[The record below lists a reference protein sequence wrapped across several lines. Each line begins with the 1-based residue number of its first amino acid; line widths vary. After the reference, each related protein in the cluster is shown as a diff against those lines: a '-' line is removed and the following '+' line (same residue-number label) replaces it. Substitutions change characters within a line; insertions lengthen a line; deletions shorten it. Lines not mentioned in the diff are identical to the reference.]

1 MSTTH
6 YPIPAA
12 PARTEIVVR
21 GSRFIAQAIPTA
33 TVEAARMAIAAA
45 RTEMPDA
52 THHCFAYLIGY
63 GTSTIAGMSDDGEPA
78 GTAGRPM
85 MAVLRGADLGDI
97 TVIVT
102 RYFGGTLLGV
112 GGLVRAYSD
121 ATRAVLAIVPR
132 TQRVIYQRMTIRL
145 PYSDYAPTRRILE
158 TNATVIVSE
167 SFAADVAIIADLP
180 VDQITAITQHI
191 REQSAGRVHIEP
203 TTTMV

>member
-1 MSTTH
+1 
-6 YPIPAA
+6 
-12 PARTEIVVR
+12 
-21 GSRFIAQAIPTA
+21 
-33 TVEAARMAIAAA
+33 
-45 RTEMPDA
+45 
-52 THHCFAYLIGY
+52 IGY

-145 PYSDYAPTRRILE
+145 PYSDYAPIRRILE

-191 REQSAGRVHIEP
+191 REQSAGRAHIEP
-203 TTTMV
+203 VTTMV

>member
-1 MSTTH
+1 MSATH

-33 TVEAARMAIAAA
+33 TVEAARIAIASA

-167 SFAADVAIIADLP
+167 SFAADVMIIADLP
-180 VDQITAITQHI
+180 VDQITTITQHI
-191 REQSAGRVHIEP
+191 REQSAGRAHIEP
-203 TTTMV
+203 VTTMV